1 MAPRPACVLPF
12 FGLCELKFPGTRLR
26 SCDEKDCDTL
36 PTSHFAR
43 NVMCLAE
50 FFARKSLS
58 AECEGRVG

>member
-1 MAPRPACVLPF
+1 VAPRPACVLPF
-12 FGLCELKFPGTRLR
+12 FGLCELKFPAHGYAHAN
-26 SCDEKDCDTL
+26 EKDCDTL

-43 NVMCLAE
+43 NVMCLGE